1 MVDDDALNGRWTRE
15 QALLGLDRN
24 TPDEEFARGGLAS
37 FAVDPTVRIV
47 VLPGDPSSQP
57 IPAENPESV
66 VPKVMTVGGRQFSYH
81 GIVRGTSS
89 GYVGYTIANEGR
101 WQSFAAVQWHGGVDV
116 FPGGDGGREWDL
128 GPQTRGRV
136 FFLHRCVGWAWGAF
150 DLQRHVVERYEVAG
164 PFRAIVAVANTAGA
178 VLGQLGAGWN
188 EPGAASIFGAPT
200 AIESRVLLAE
210 DVAGWPEEKGVEDLA
225 LRFAA
230 RIDLA
235 FGGCGT
241 RHLDRGGP
249 EPGRFTA
256 RW

>member
-1 MVDDDALNGRWTRE
+1 MVDDSALTGRWMRE
-15 QALLGLDRN
+15 QALLGLNRV
-24 TPDEEFARGGLAS
+24 TPDEEFARGGLAA
-37 FAVDPTVRIV
+37 FAVDPTVRIA

-57 IPAENPESV
+57 VPAEKPEAV
-66 VPKVMTVGGRQFSYH
+66 IPKVMTVGGRQLAYH

-89 GYVGYTIANEGR
+89 GYVGYSRRNEGR
-101 WQSFAAVQWHGGVDV
+101 WRNFAAVHWHGGVDA
-116 FPGGDGGREWDL
+116 FLGADGGHELDL

-136 FFLHRCVGWAWGAF
+136 FFLHRSVGWAWAAF
-150 DLQRHVVERYEVAG
+150 DLQRQMVERYEVAG
-164 PFRAIVAVANTAGA
+164 PFRVIVAVANTVGA

-200 AIESRVLLAE
+200 AIELRVLLVE
-210 DVAGWPEEKGVEDLA
+210 DVTEWPDEKGVEELA

-235 FGGCGT
+235 FGGPGT
-241 RHLDRGGP
+241 RHLDCGP
-249 EPGRFTA
+249 EQGMFTP

>member
-1 MVDDDALNGRWTRE
+1 MEGPPDHAARVR
-15 QALLGLDRN
+15 
-24 TPDEEFARGGLAS
+24 TP
-37 FAVDPTVRIV
+37 V
-47 VLPGDPSSQP
+47 
-57 IPAENPESV
+57 
-66 VPKVMTVGGRQFSYH
+66 
-81 GIVRGTSS
+81 
-89 GYVGYTIANEGR
+89 
-101 WQSFAAVQWHGGVDV
+101 W
-116 FPGGDGGREWDL
+116 
-128 GPQTRGRV
+128 
-136 FFLHRCVGWAWGAF
+136 VGWA
-150 DLQRHVVERYEVAG
+150 RHTGMGLWIDR
-164 PFRAIVAVANTAGA
+164 A

-210 DVAGWPEEKGVEDLA
+210 DVAEWPDEKGVEELA

-249 EPGRFTA
+249 EPERFIA